1 MSIQFACPNGHLLRV
16 KDSFAGKKGLCPA
29 CKAPIQVPKPATDEL
44 EDEVL
49 QIIGPHNPD
58 SSELPLE
65 PLSGTAVEH
74 LRRSPAT
81 PYKSCIRCHREIGSA
96 VHICPFCHTYVAEL
110 ADF

>member
-1 MSIQFACPNGHLLRV
+1 MSIQLVCPNGHVLRV
-16 KDSFAGKKGLCPA
+16 KDSFAGRKGLCPV
-29 CKAPIQVPKPATDEL
+29 CKAPIQVPKPSTEEL

-65 PLSGTAVEH
+65 PLTDSVEH
-74 LRRSPAT
+74 LKRSTMT
-81 PYKSCIRCHREIGSA
+81 PYKSCARCHREITSIA
-96 VHICPFCHTYVAEL
+96 HICPFCHTYVAEL